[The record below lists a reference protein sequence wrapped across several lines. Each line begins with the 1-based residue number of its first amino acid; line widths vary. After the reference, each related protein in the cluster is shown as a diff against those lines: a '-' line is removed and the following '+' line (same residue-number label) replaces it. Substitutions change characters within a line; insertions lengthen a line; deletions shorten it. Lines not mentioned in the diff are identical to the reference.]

1 MPTPNSPIAI
11 YFEKTDKRT
20 LAGALDWPG
29 WCRTAKDETA
39 ALQSLLDHAP
49 RYALALKGS
58 RLVFTVPKDLN
69 NFKVLER
76 LKGSLATEMGVPN
89 LYPKQDHLPV
99 DAAELKR
106 LTAIFNACWR
116 ALATSAQAASGKQ
129 LAKGPRGGGRD
140 LEDVMRHTLD
150 SQAGYLSRLVWKLP
164 KLESIEPSQKF
175 SIIHDATLQAL
186 AASAAGQVPA
196 HGPRGGKTWST
207 RYFVRRSAWHILD
220 HAWEIENR
228 IV

>member
-1 MPTPNSPIAI
+1 MPPTHSPIAI
-11 YFEKTDKRT
+11 YFEETDKRAI
-20 LAGALDWPG
+20 AGALDWPG
-29 WCRTAKDETA
+29 WCRSGKTESE
-39 ALQSLLDHAP
+39 ALQNLLNHAP

-58 RLVFTVPKDLN
+58 RLGFTIPRDLDD
-69 NFKVLER
+69 FKVVER
-76 LKGSLATEMGVPN
+76 LKGSAVTQMGVPTI
-89 LYPKQDHLPV
+89 YPKQDHAPV

-106 LTAIFNACWR
+106 LSAIFKACWQ
-116 ALATSAQAASGKQ
+116 ALAAAAEAAHGKE
-129 LAKGPRGGGRD
+129 LSKGPRGGGRD
-140 LEDVMRHTLD
+140 LEDVLRHTLD

-175 SIIHDATLQAL
+175 TIIRDATLQAL

-196 HGPRGGKTWST
+196 QGPRGGKTWST

-228 IV
+228 S